1 MDEVK
6 LKNKVATKKNINT
19 KEKFLMLPDIKGF

>member
-1 MDEVK
+1 MDEVR

-19 KEKFLMLPDIKGF
+19 KEKFLMLPDIK